1 MLGGR
6 ELEEDNADEDIVIM
20 KDDGGKFMI
29 KDLEQNEQDKVN
41 AKKRKRDTVQV
52 DDASES
58 EDIQDL
64 KDKMDK
70 ARIKKPLFDNKFKQ
84 ANPTAP
90 SLKKRDIKAQGGHTV
105 KHSGDQYKSKAGK
118 GDVLKQGQH
127 EPYAYIKLN
136 PEMLNPKK
144 KNQAVQS
151 FSNVVSHG
159 KKTDKRTGKRTGM
172 LAGMKVKE

>member
-1 MLGGR
+1 
-6 ELEEDNADEDIVIM
+6 
-20 KDDGGKFMI
+20 
-29 KDLEQNEQDKVN
+29 
-41 AKKRKRDTVQV
+41 
-52 DDASES
+52 
-58 EDIQDL
+58 
-64 KDKMDK
+64 
-70 ARIKKPLFDNKFKQ
+70 
-84 ANPTAP
+84 
-90 SLKKRDIKAQGGHTV
+90 
-105 KHSGDQYKSKAGK
+105 
-118 GDVLKQGQH
+118 VLKQGQH